1 MRFTALFAPIVL
13 AAAVFAETTVCGF
26 DSTATNPG
34 LGGIL
39 DIISQLTGI
48 LGILNGL
55 PLIGTLLPGLNLGGL
70 LGTLNAMKV
79 PNNLC
84 ELSGGLAVSK
94 WKPNKCLCNS

>member
-26 DSTATNPG
+26 DATATNPG

-48 LGILNGL
+48 LGLLNSL

-84 ELSGGLAVSK
+84 ELSGGIAVNGACS
-94 WKPNKCLCNS
+94 CSA